1 MTANRFSSRIL
12 ATALLLAGMAP
23 ATTGNAQTL
32 VYKSVDDQGRVS
44 FGDRPAA
51 DAALVEEIYLA
62 PLVPRSAAA
71 ESDEHIERLAATT
84 SRLREDRLAR
94 EERRAAAASARQ
106 QPQVFPEYPAYPPEF
121 RSWGISRVYPGR
133 GFLHYPRA
141 PFRLHHSGGLLGHGD
156 SRPPRIGD
164 HRFPHSKHPGLVE
177 PPRRLL
183 RHAAP

>member
-1 MTANRFSSRIL
+1 MTANRLPSRIL
-12 ATALLLAGMAP
+12 ATALLLAGMAT

-62 PLVPRSAAA
+62 PLVPRSAEAGS
-71 ESDEHIERLAATT
+71 EEHIERLAATT

-94 EERRAAAASARQ
+94 EERRAAAAARP

-121 RSWGISRVYPGR
+121 SSWGIPRVYPGR
-133 GFLHYPRA
+133 GFLHYPRP
-141 PFRLHHSGGLLGHGD
+141 PFRLDHAGGHNWHGAN
-156 SRPPRIGD
+156 RPPRIGH
-164 HRFPHSKHPGLVE
+164 HRFPHGKHPRLVE